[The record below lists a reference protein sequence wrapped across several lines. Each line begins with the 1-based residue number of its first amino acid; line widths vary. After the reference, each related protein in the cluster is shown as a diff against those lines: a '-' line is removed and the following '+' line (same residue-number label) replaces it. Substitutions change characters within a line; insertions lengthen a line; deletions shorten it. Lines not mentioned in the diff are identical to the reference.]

1 MSDLVGN
8 PEDRFSHNEA
18 HFVQVMFTYE
28 KHPNDNGSTM
38 RFELRDDGDINV
50 DEVAAST
57 MWSILLPILLEFEEL
72 LQAYSGNLLIKWL
85 CWVLIHKPIYITIFV
100 HF

>member
-1 MSDLVGN
+1 
-8 PEDRFSHNEA
+8 
-18 HFVQVMFTYE
+18 MFTYE

-72 LQAYSGNLLIKWL
+72 LQAYSGNVFIIRVFSKMDKKLPLSSYNIMKSISGLVVSAVGPIVPRILL
-85 CWVLIHKPIYITIFV
+85 
-100 HF
+100 